1 VRAYGRA
8 GARKGNVMGGVIG
21 SIFGVGFV
29 FIVGIILFIIL
40 PSLRICSEW
49 ERKVVL
55 RLGRFAGVRGPGVFL
70 LLPWIERTPYTI
82 DMRVVTSS
90 FTAEQT
96 LTRDNVPVSVDTIVF
111 WRVFDPARA
120 VLQVSNY
127 AMAVQGAAQT
137 ALRDIIGRS
146 DLSQVLSHRA
156 ELDAAMTQVLD
167 NQTEPWGVKID
178 SVQMRDIKI
187 PDVLQ
192 DAMSRVAQAERE
204 RQARIV
210 LGESEVAVAQR
221 FADAGRLYEQNP
233 MALHLR
239 GMNMLYEV
247 MKAGGTS
254 TVIVPSSAVDSMGL
268 GGASGLTA
276 LAREAEQAGGNG
288 VRQPVAPPP
297 PQPGFPQGGF
307 PPTGYPPRS

>member
-1 VRAYGRA
+1 
-8 GARKGNVMGGVIG
+8 MSGVIG
-21 SIFGVGFV
+21 GLLGGGVV
-29 FIVGIILFIIL
+29 LVVIILLFLIL

-70 LLPWIERTPYTI
+70 LIPWIERTPYTI

-96 LTRDNVPVSVDTIVF
+96 LTRDNVPVNVDTILF
-111 WRVFDPARA
+111 WRVINPARA
-120 VLQVSNY
+120 VLEVNNY
-127 AMAVQGAAQT
+127 NLAVQGAAQT
-137 ALRDIIGRS
+137 ALRDIIGRN
-146 DLSQVLSHRA
+146 DLSQVLSSRA
-156 ELDAAMTQVLD
+156 ELDTAMTQTLD
-167 NQTEPWGVKID
+167 HQTEPWGVKVE
-178 SVQMRDIKI
+178 SVRMRDIKI
-187 PDVLQ
+187 PDILQ

-204 RQARIV
+204 KQARVV
-210 LGESEVAVAQR
+210 LGESEILVAQR
-221 FADAGRLYEQNP
+221 FADAGKLYEDNP

-268 GGASGLTA
+268 GGASGITA
-276 LAREAEQAGGNG
+276 LAREAARAAEAASNAGGTMPMPS
-288 VRQPVAPPP
+288 PVAPPVGITP
-297 PQPGFPQGGF
+297 T
-307 PPTGYPPRS
+307 PPTIFPGLPPRE

>member
-1 VRAYGRA
+1 
-8 GARKGNVMGGVIG
+8 MGVISG
-21 SIFGVGFV
+21 VVGFA
-29 FIVGIILFIIL
+29 FIFILLVIFFVVL

-70 LLPWIERTPYTI
+70 LLPYIERTPYTI
-82 DMRVVTSS
+82 DMRVVTSN
-90 FTAEQT
+90 FIAEQT
-96 LTRDNVPVSVDTIVF
+96 LTRDNVPVSVDTVVF
-111 WRVFDPARA
+111 WRVVDPAKA
-120 VLQVSNY
+120 VLEITNY
-127 AMAVQGAAQT
+127 PEAVAGAAQS

-156 ELDAAMTQVLD
+156 ELDAAMTQTLD
-167 NQTEPWGVKID
+167 VQTEPWGIKVD
-178 SVQMRDIKI
+178 SVRMRDIKI
-187 PDVLQ
+187 PDILQ

-247 MKAGGTS
+247 MKAGGSS
-254 TVIVPSSAVDSMGL
+254 TVIVPSSAVESMSL
-268 GGASGLTA
+268 GGVSGITA
-276 LAREAEQAGGNG
+276 LAKEAA
-288 VRQPVAPPP
+288 VATAAATGDVAPTPPP
-297 PQPGFPQGGF
+297 PPFT
-307 PPTGYPPRS
+307 PPIPPRG

>member
-1 VRAYGRA
+1 MEVL
-8 GARKGNVMGGVIG
+8 GGLVGLVFVAIL
-21 SIFGVGFV
+21 GVV
-29 FIVGIILFIIL
+29 FIIL

-70 LLPWIERTPYTI
+70 LLPYIERTPYTI

-96 LTRDNVPVSVDTIVF
+96 LTRDNVPVSVDTVLF
-111 WRVFDPARA
+111 WRVFEPSRA
-120 VLQVSNY
+120 VLAITNY
-127 AMAVQGAAQT
+127 TEAVQGAAQT

-156 ELDAAMTQVLD
+156 ELDAAMTQTLD
-167 NQTEPWGVKID
+167 AQTEPWGIKVE
-178 SVQMRDIKI
+178 SVRMRDIKI
-187 PDVLQ
+187 PDLLQ

-204 RQARIV
+204 RQARVV
-210 LGESEVAVAQR
+210 LGESEVMVAQR

-247 MKAGGTS
+247 MKAGGSS
-254 TVIVPSSAVDSMGL
+254 TVIVPSSAVESMSL
-268 GGASGLTA
+268 GGVSGITA
-276 LAREAEQAGGNG
+276 LAREAEQAAQQAQG
-288 VRQPVAPPP
+288 QSPQAAPPP
-297 PQPGFPQGGF
+297 PPPSPFTPPAVGSPAPFP
-307 PPTGYPPRS
+307 PPRS

>member
-1 VRAYGRA
+1 
-8 GARKGNVMGGVIG
+8 MGGVIG
-21 SIFGVGFV
+21 GLVV
-29 FIVGIILFIIL
+29 LLFIVGLAVVFIIL

-70 LLPWIERTPYTI
+70 LLPYIERTPYTI

-96 LTRDNVPVSVDTIVF
+96 LTRDNVPVSVDTVVF
-111 WRVFDPARA
+111 WRVFEPSRA
-120 VLQVSNY
+120 VLVITNY
-127 AMAVQGAAQT
+127 IEAVQGAAQT

-156 ELDAAMTQVLD
+156 DLDAAMTQTLD
-167 NQTEPWGVKID
+167 AQTEPWGIKVD
-178 SVQMRDIKI
+178 SVRMRDIKI
-187 PDVLQ
+187 PDILQ

-204 RQARIV
+204 RQARVV
-210 LGESEVAVAQR
+210 LGESEVMVAQR
-221 FADAGRLYEQNP
+221 FADAGRLYESNP

-247 MKAGGTS
+247 MKAGGSS
-254 TVIVPSSAVDSMGL
+254 TVIVPSSAVESMSL
-268 GGASGLTA
+268 GGTSGIAA
-276 LAREAEQAGGNG
+276 LAREAEQAARSSQGAT
-288 VRQPVAPPP
+288 QQQAPPP
-297 PQPGFPQGGF
+297 S
-307 PPTGYPPRS
+307 PPTTPFTPPTMPTTPLTPPRS